1 MQKQEPL
8 KSIKEKVQE
17 LNTCLQ
23 DNSGLIS
30 PDAFGE
36 LDSIMGDLL
45 TQLDDI

>member
-1 MQKQEPL
+1 MYKQEL
-8 KSIKEKVQE
+8 LTSIKEKVQE

-36 LDSIMGDLL
+36 LDNIMGDLL

>member
-1 MQKQEPL
+1 MCKQRL
-8 KSIKEKVQE
+8 LTSIKEKVQE

-36 LDSIMGDLL
+36 LDNIMGDLL